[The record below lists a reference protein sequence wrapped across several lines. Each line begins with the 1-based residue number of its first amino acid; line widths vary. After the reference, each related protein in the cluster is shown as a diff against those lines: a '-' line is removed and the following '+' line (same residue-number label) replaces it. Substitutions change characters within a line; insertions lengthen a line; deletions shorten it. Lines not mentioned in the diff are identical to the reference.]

1 MSAIGGSGM
10 VEGTG
15 LGVKVFADGADLA
28 HILELAKDVRIAGF
42 TTNPTL
48 MRKAGVEDFEGFA
61 RKVLDHVTDR
71 PVCFEVISDD
81 FGEMRGQARR
91 IASWGSNAWV
101 KIPVTNTRA
110 ESSAPLIADLTADG
124 LQLNVTAL
132 LTLDQVGT
140 VAASLASSRGA
151 IVSVFAGRI
160 ADTGRDPVPL
170 MAGAVEMLAPYP
182 SLELLWASPR
192 EVFNVVQ
199 AASVGCHIITLTPD
213 LLAKV
218 SGLDRSLAEVSLD
231 TVRMFALDA
240 AASGYLL

>member
-1 MSAIGGSGM
+1 M
-10 VEGTG
+10 VEGAD

-28 HILELAKDVRIAGF
+28 HILDLAKDARIAGF

-61 RKVLDHVTDR
+61 RKVLDHVVDR

-81 FGEMRGQARR
+81 FGEMRDQAHR
-91 IASWGSNAWV
+91 IAAWGPNAWV
-101 KIPVTNTRA
+101 KVPVTDTRGA
-110 ESSAPLIADLTADG
+110 SSGPLIADLASDG

-132 LTLDQVGT
+132 LSLDQVRT
-140 VAASLASSRGA
+140 VATALTGCRGA

-170 MAGAVEMLAPYP
+170 MAEAVQHLAPDP

-192 EVFNVVQ
+192 ELLNVVQ

-213 LLAKV
+213 LLAKLP
-218 SGLDRSLAEVSLD
+218 GLGRSLEDVSLD
-231 TVRMFALDA
+231 TVRMFAGDA
-240 AASGYLL
+240 AASGFLL

>member
-1 MSAIGGSGM
+1 M
-10 VEGTG
+10 VEGAD
-15 LGVKVFADGADLA
+15 LGVKVFADGAEIG
-28 HILELAKDVRIAGF
+28 HILELAESPLIAGF

-81 FGEMRGQARR
+81 FDEMRDQARR
-91 IASWGSNAWV
+91 ISTWGTNAWV
-101 KIPVTNTRA
+101 KIPVTNTRG
-110 ESSAPLIADLTADG
+110 ESAAGLIADLAADG

-132 LTLDQVGT
+132 LSLEQVST
-140 VAASLASSRGA
+140 VSAALKVSPGG

-170 MAGAVEMLAPYP
+170 MARAVELLAPYP
-182 SLELLWASPR
+182 ALELLWASPR
-192 EVFNVVQ
+192 EVLNVVQ

-213 LLAKV
+213 LLARL
-218 SGLDRSLAEVSLD
+218 SGLGRSLGDVSLD
-231 TVRMFALDA
+231 TVRMFARDA
-240 AASGYLL
+240 ASSGYLL